1 MPPPGVKDDIFVK
14 LNILFINFQL
24 TKSDDVNGQDGDPHD
39 RALRSVN
46 LTGNYSKLIHV
57 YGFQITILY
66 CLCEKR
72 YICKILS
79 LNTT

>member
-1 MPPPGVKDDIFVK
+1 MDNIFVK
-14 LNILFINFQL
+14 LNILFINFKTQIMM
-24 TKSDDVNGQDGDPHD
+24 TSMATPRDQETDVV
-39 RALRSVN
+39 AFSN

-57 YGFQITILY
+57 YGFQSSILY